1 MTIVNESGYKIFAI
15 GTDVYSINRLFRED
29 AKCAWYEGVHFLGGD
44 EKSDFTGDLGDV
56 GRNDVLHVWTAAA
69 LADLGKVS
77 GNIVCDIV
85 LEADIDLSGTSWT
98 PIGQGMRSGS
108 GLAEGGKSFSGTLD
122 GNGKTVSNLTFSGAY
137 GDDNAFGLIGV
148 LNGGVVKDLT
158 LANVSVNVTDGE
170 CVGAV
175 AGLMINGA
183 TVSGVTVE
191 SGSVT
196 AVRGNGGI
204 VGRMTVSGTIENCNN
219 HASITATSVTSGNV
233 GGIVG
238 AAYYTGIYADESQA
252 MHITDCTNTGTVTA
266 ACMGAGGIVGLSSA
280 YVSDCTNSGAVAGN
294 GASIGGIVGE
304 QQNYG
309 AVTDCVNTANIVN
322 TNTAAYGTGGIVGW
336 IRYSGAVADYQT
348 KAPIQVI
355 GCSNSGTIDGGN
367 DGGGI
372 VGTLYDA
379 GLVQNCLNEAERIQ
393 GETFAAGIVGNLQVW
408 MSNDKPAEIPVPE
421 GSSLERGALIVYN
434 ISTTTEDR
442 ITVNGACKDLF
453 AYNNDSQ
460 VFFVGVNYTSTEDAE

>member
-1 MTIVNESGYKIFAI
+1 M
-15 GTDVYSINRLFRED
+15 
-29 AKCAWYEGVHFLGGD
+29 
-44 EKSDFTGDLGDV
+44 
-56 GRNDVLHVWTAAA
+56 
-69 LADLGKVS
+69 S

-238 AAYYTGIYADESQA
+238 AAY
-252 MHITDCTNTGTVTA
+252 
-266 ACMGAGGIVGLSSA
+266 
-280 YVSDCTNSGAVAGN
+280 
-294 GASIGGIVGE
+294 
-304 QQNYG
+304 
-309 AVTDCVNTANIVN
+309 
-322 TNTAAYGTGGIVGW
+322 
-336 IRYSGAVADYQT
+336 
-348 KAPIQVI
+348 
-355 GCSNSGTIDGGN
+355 
-367 DGGGI
+367 
-372 VGTLYDA
+372 
-379 GLVQNCLNEAERIQ
+379 
-393 GETFAAGIVGNLQVW
+393 
-408 MSNDKPAEIPVPE
+408 
-421 GSSLERGALIVYN
+421 
-434 ISTTTEDR
+434 
-442 ITVNGACKDLF
+442 
-453 AYNNDSQ
+453 
-460 VFFVGVNYTSTEDAE
+460 